1 MPNIEDLLQRAI
13 REGKF
18 NNLPGKGQPLRLDEN
33 PHADPEQRLANHL
46 LQQNGFSLPWLE
58 LRQEIENE
66 IESARRTLQQAW
78 EYLSL
83 QPAADSRQAD
93 YLRAVE
99 AFNAQLGRL
108 NQRISDYNLQVPL
121 ERFQMRQLNLQQELA
136 RLGSAG
142 H

>member
-1 MPNIEDLLQRAI
+1 MPNIEDLLQRAM

-18 NNLPGKGQPLRLDEN
+18 DNLPGKGQPVRLDEN
-33 PHADPEQRLANHL
+33 PHADPEWRLAYHL

-66 IESARRTLQQAW
+66 IESA
-78 EYLSL
+78 
-83 QPAADSRQAD
+83 
-93 YLRAVE
+93 
-99 AFNAQLGRL
+99 RL

-136 RLGSAG
+136 RLCPAG